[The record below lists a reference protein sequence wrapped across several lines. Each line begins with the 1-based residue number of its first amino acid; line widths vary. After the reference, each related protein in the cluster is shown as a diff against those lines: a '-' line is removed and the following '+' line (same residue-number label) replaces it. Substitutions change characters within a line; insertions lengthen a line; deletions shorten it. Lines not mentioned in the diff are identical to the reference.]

1 MATPLA
7 HFSINADDL
16 PRARRFYEN
25 VFGWKFQAWGPPGF
39 YMIDTGTSPAPLLMR
54 GSLQQR
60 REIVKGVPMYGFEC
74 TIAVSDIQ
82 QTKAA
87 VESNGGTIVM
97 QICTLTG
104 VGQLLFFRD
113 PEGNIAGAM
122 QYDASAE

>member
-1 MATPLA
+1 MASNVA

-39 YMIDTGTSPAPLLMR
+39 YMIDFGAGPPLQVMQ

-60 REIVKGVPMYGFEC
+60 RELIPGVRMTGFEC
-74 TIAVSDIQ
+74 TIAVPDIH
-82 QTKAA
+82 AA
-87 VESNGGTIVM
+87 HAAIEANGGTIVM

-104 VGQLLFFRD
+104 IGRLLFFRD
-113 PEGNIAGAM
+113 PEGNLAGAM
-122 QYDASAE
+122 HYDSGAE